1 MSRNWRLGDPA
12 WSWPDDVDATGT
24 DTVGAFRYLPLINT
38 DEDGSQWTA
47 AKVFVD
53 YGDTAMLAD
62 ARLIAAAPEM
72 LAVCRAI
79 SNDLSLFQFT
89 DGEYRLS
96 EQTANVILQSLRLVI
111 DKAEGKCA

>member
-1 MSRNWRLGDPA
+1 MHTSEWRFEPGSMTTWTKVMRGSEQDGDLEIVA
-12 WSWPDDVDATGT
+12 KTYSIAGYSAEDV
-24 DTVGAFRYLPLINT
+24 
-38 DEDGSQWTA
+38 
-47 AKVFVD
+47 AK
-53 YGDTAMLAD
+53 
-62 ARLIAAAPEM
+62 LIAAAPEM